1 MRTLAGAVARRPAQH
16 AVLARAMLLA
26 AACVLVAPA
35 TVSASGAA
43 TGERPAAVAAHIPG
57 ARLAGEGL
65 LRWFGLRVYEARL
78 WTGQRPQ
85 DPEALL
91 GTGFA
96 LELRYARTLEGR
108 AIAAAS
114 RDEIARLGLG
124 TPQQRAAWFEAMAG
138 LFPDVAPGD
147 RLTGVNLP
155 GRGVRFYRDDRPLGG
170 IDDPDF
176 GPAFFSIWLHRD
188 TAAPGLRQSLLGRSD
203 TRGAGER

>member
-1 MRTLAGAVARRPAQH
+1 MTGTAMRAAKHRSVQAVLAGALMLAAVG
-16 AVLARAMLLA
+16 VLASPASAPQAVRA
-26 AACVLVAPA
+26 
-35 TVSASGAA
+35 GAL
-43 TGERPAAVAAHIPG
+43 PPAVAAHLAD

-78 WTGQRPQ
+78 WTSPRIP
-85 DPEALL
+85 DPDTLL

-96 LELRYARTLEGR
+96 LELRYARALEGR

-124 TPQQRAAWFEAMAG
+124 TALQQVAWFEAMAG
-138 LFPDVAPGD
+138 LFPNVTAGD

-155 GRGVRFYRDDRPLGG
+155 GRGVAFYRNDRPLGN

-176 GPAFFSIWLHRD
+176 GPAFFSIWLHPD
-188 TAAPGLRQSLLGRSD
+188 TAAPGLRQSLLGRAG
-203 TRGAGER
+203 TRGAGDR